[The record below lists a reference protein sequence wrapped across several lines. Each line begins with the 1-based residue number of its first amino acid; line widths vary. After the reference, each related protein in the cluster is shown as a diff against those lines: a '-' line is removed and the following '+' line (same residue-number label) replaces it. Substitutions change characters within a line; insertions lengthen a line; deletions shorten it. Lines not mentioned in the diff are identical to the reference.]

1 MSKKNKEKIEQADQ
15 EIVAPVEEETAETGK
30 KVKKERNHKKLRY
43 GAASAVVLVLVTA
56 IVIAFNL
63 MVHLVSQRTPLK
75 LDLTPDNRYE
85 LSEESIDAMK
95 NLEKNVDITVATNR
109 DYFESLGNYYEQ
121 MYASS
126 YGLNLE
132 WPYEMIPEMLDKYSV
147 YAKSGKGSVNVK
159 YVNINKDPDIVT
171 NFKKNYNGEIKEGDI
186 IISCGDRVKV
196 LGQTEI
202 MNMINVDSGNSG
214 QMPTGTIFVGEP
226 TLTTAIMSV
235 ADSHPVKVGILR
247 TINGA
252 SVYEQGYEPVV
263 SGIIELLDKSG
274 YDIADIDIATDS
286 IDPDAQELLIL
297 PVPSMDL
304 SSDVIEKLGDYLYN
318 DGKYGKNF
326 LYIPSFGDTNLPNIQ
341 EFLADWSIEVSDNY
355 VVDEEKKSVQTPVY
369 SLNSMVNSPVL
380 TVADKDTVGK
390 ISNEALQIV
399 APFPK
404 EVKILQKNNGAVA
417 TAVLTS
423 SETSYPVV
431 GGQEMTDD
439 KGVRN
444 IAVISKKETSEQ
456 FDVYTSHVL
465 VLGSAFMADSLI
477 LSSNTLYNNANV
489 IVGILNNM
497 TGKEGSVV
505 IPERAIQ
512 MNTIAPTAKEM
523 KGIAIVVVYVIPAL
537 VAIAGIIVLLRRR
550 NK

>member
-1 MSKKNKEKIEQADQ
+1 MSKKNKENTEN
-15 EIVAPVEEETAETGK
+15 EIKAPVEAQADGTVSSK
-30 KVKKERNHKKLRY
+30 RSHKKLRY

-63 MVHLVSQRTPLK
+63 IAYLISQRTPLK

-85 LSEESIDAMK
+85 LSEESIEAMK
-95 NLEKNVDITVATNR
+95 NLEKDVDITVATNR
-109 DYFESLGNYYEQ
+109 DYFEALGDYYEQ
-121 MYASS
+121 GYASS

-147 YAKSGKGSVNVK
+147 YANSGKGSVNVK
-159 YVNINKDPDIVT
+159 YVNISKDPDIVA
-171 NFKKNYNGEIKEGDI
+171 NFKKNYNGEIREGDI

-226 TLTTAIMSV
+226 TLTSAILSV
-235 ADSHPVKVGILR
+235 ADSHPVKVGIIR

-263 SGIIELLDKSG
+263 SGIIEMLDKNG
-274 YDIADIDIATDS
+274 YDVADIDVVDGFDTEKQD
-286 IDPDAQELLIL
+286 LLIL
-297 PVPSMDL
+297 AVPSMDFTA
-304 SSDVIEKLGDYLYN
+304 DVISKLGDFLYN
-318 DGKYGKNF
+318 DGKYGKDL
-326 LYIPSFGDTNLPNIQ
+326 LYIPSFGDTNLPNIT

-355 VVDEEKKSVQTPVY
+355 VLDDAKKTVQTPVY
-369 SLNSMVNSPVL
+369 SLNSMVDAPVL
-380 TVADKDTVGK
+380 TIADTELVGK
-390 ISNEALQIV
+390 LTNESIPTV

-404 EVKILQKNNGAVA
+404 ELKILQKNNGAVA

-423 SETSYPVV
+423 SDTSYPVV
-431 GGQEMTDD
+431 DNKEQTDD
-439 KGVRN
+439 KGARN

-465 VLGSAFMADSLI
+465 VLGSPFMADSLI
-477 LSSNTLYNNANV
+477 LSQNTTYNNASV
-489 IVGILNNM
+489 LIGILNNI
-497 TGKEGSVV
+497 TGKEGSIS
-505 IPERAIQ
+505 IPQRAIQ
-512 MNTIAPTAKEM
+512 MNTIAPTEKEAR
-523 KGIAIVVVYVIPAL
+523 GIAIAVVYVIPAL